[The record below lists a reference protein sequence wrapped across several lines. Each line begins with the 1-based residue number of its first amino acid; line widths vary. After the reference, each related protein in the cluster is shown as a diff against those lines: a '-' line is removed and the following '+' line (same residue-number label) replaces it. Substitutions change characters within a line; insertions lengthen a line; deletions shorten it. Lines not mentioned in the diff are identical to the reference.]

1 MENAAAISAAGLG
14 VAQNKSPQESTIL

>member
-14 VAQNKSPQESTIL
+14 VAQNKSPQKSTIL